1 MTYSPP
7 KAALARA
14 LTSAKTR
21 VPGLSL
27 AVVIGLAASY
37 LAEHYGGPAM
47 LFALLLGIA
56 FNYLSDDRSVSP
68 GVVFASRGLLRIAVV
83 LLGARLTLGEVQDL
97 GSGVVL
103 LVLAGVVVGL
113 LGGMA
118 IARALGL
125 TRPHAVLS
133 AGAVSICGASAA
145 LAIASVLPQDGDAE
159 RNTTITVVGVTTL
172 STIAM
177 TLYPIVAGLFGL
189 PDRAAGIFLG
199 ATIHDVAQVIGAG
212 YIISD
217 LAGETAAVVK
227 LLRVACL
234 MPVVLA
240 ISLVMRASAAA
251 VPGKRPPLL
260 PWFVI
265 GFVVLMLVNSAN
277 LLPPSLVAVLGSLSQ
292 MALVIAVAALGV
304 RTSLAQF
311 TGVGVRPLL
320 AMVAQTLL
328 LAVFVLAGVTLLV
341 SR

>member
-1 MTYSPP
+1 M
-7 KAALARA
+7 
-14 LTSAKTR
+14 
-21 VPGLSL
+21 

-56 FNYLSDDRSVSP
+56 FNHLSDDSGVSP
-68 GVVFASRGLLRIAVV
+68 GLGFASRGLLRIAVV

-97 GSGVVL
+97 GLGVVL

-125 TRPHAVLS
+125 SRPHAVLS

-145 LAIASVLPQDGDAE
+145 LAIASVLPEDEQSE
-159 RNTTITVVGVTTL
+159 RNTTVTVVGVTTL

-177 TLYPIVAGLFGL
+177 TLYPIVVGLFGL
-189 PDRAAGIFLG
+189 EERPAGIFLG

-240 ISLVMRASAAA
+240 ISMVMRASAGPA
-251 VPGKRPPLL
+251 PGKRPPLL
-260 PWFVI
+260 PWFVM

-277 LLPPSLVAVLGSLSQ
+277 LLPPALVSALGSLSQ

-311 TGVGVRPLL
+311 TGVGARPLL

-328 LAVFVLAGVTLLV
+328 LAVFVLAGLTLLINA
-341 SR
+341 

>member
-1 MTYSPP
+1 MMTPDSSS
-7 KAALARA
+7 AVGRQLQRLRA
-14 LTSAKTR
+14 LL
-21 VPGLSL
+21 PGLSL

-56 FNYLSDDRSVSP
+56 FNHLSADP
-68 GVVFASRGLLRIAVV
+68 GVAPGIGFASRGLLRVAVV

-113 LGGMA
+113 VGGIA
-118 IARALGL
+118 IGRALGL

-145 LAIASVLPQDGDAE
+145 LAIASVLPDDDDAQ
-159 RNTTITVVGVTTL
+159 RNTTVTVVGVTTL

-177 TLYPIVAGLFGL
+177 TVYPIVVGLFGL
-189 PDRAAGIFLG
+189 SERPAGVFLG

-217 LAGETAAVVK
+217 LAGDTAAVVK

-234 MPVVLA
+234 MPVVLV
-240 ISLVMRASAAA
+240 ISLAMRVSD
-251 VPGKRPPLL
+251 GSSRGERPPLL
-260 PWFVI
+260 PWFVV
-265 GFVVLMLVNSAN
+265 GFVVLMSINSARVLPAELFV
-277 LLPPSLVAVLGSLSQ
+277 LLGRLSQ
-292 MALVIAVAALGV
+292 LALVISVAALGV

-311 TGVGVRPLL
+311 TGVGARPLI

-328 LAVFVLAGVTLLV
+328 LAAFVLTGVALLG
-341 SR
+341 R